1 MTRPLRIE
9 FEGALYHITSRGNA
23 RQKIFQDKA
32 DRYLFLNCLA
42 QCIDRYQWQCHA
54 FCLMDNHYHLL
65 IETPLPN
72 LSKGMRHLNG
82 SYTQS
87 YNRRYHRVGHLYQG
101 RYKAILVQKESYLL
115 ELARY
120 IVLNPVRAEM
130 VRTAR
135 EWPWSSYRAMVGEI
149 KVPNWLTI
157 DQILSQFTSRRDR
170 AMQAYKTFIS
180 EGQGQPSPWQSLK
193 NQVFLGDDN
202 FVNDM
207 QSKLPD
213 NFSKRGIPKVQLS
226 VVKRPLEWY
235 TQKYKQR
242 DKIIIMAYK
251 SGHYTQNEIGEYFS
265 ISHTTVSR
273 MVRQADVQLYKG
285 TLMT

>member
-1 MTRPLRIE
+1 
-9 FEGALYHITSRGNA
+9 
-23 RQKIFQDKA
+23 
-32 DRYLFLNCLA
+32 
-42 QCIDRYQWQCHA
+42 
-54 FCLMDNHYHLL
+54 MDNHYHLL

-87 YNRRYHRVGHLYQG
+87 YNRRYARVGHLFQG

-120 IVLNPVRAEM
+120 IVLNQVRAELL
-130 VRTAR
+130 RTAR
-135 EWPWSSYRAMVGEI
+135 ECPWSSYRVMAREI
-149 KVPNWLTI
+149 KAPNWLTV
-157 DQILSQFTSRRDR
+157 DTILSQFASRRER

-180 EGQGQPSPWQSLK
+180 EGKGQPSPWQSLK
-193 NQVFLGDDN
+193 NQVFLGEDS

-207 QSKLPD
+207 QSKLPES
-213 NFSKRGIPKVQLS
+213 FSKRGIPKVQLS

-273 MVRQADVQLYKG
+273 VVRQADVQLE
-285 TLMT
+285 T